1 MKRRGLPVAL
11 ILAVTLSTVVAASQ
25 ERGPAPFQCGAAE
38 NCRIVKFA
46 FINFTGER
54 LTLTLDET
62 LVLDDRLQT
71 EDWSTALSRYM
82 ELPIRPSTTM
92 VMTLDGAIIYEGLAA
107 GPEVQTIYVDARHD
121 SPVRQTS
128 HPAPLLD

>member
-1 MKRRGLPVAL
+1 MVD
-11 ILAVTLSTVVAASQ
+11 AS
-25 ERGPAPFQCGAAE
+25 AAE
-38 NCRIVKFA
+38 TGLRD
-46 FINFTGER
+46 GER

-92 VMTLDGAIIYEGLAA
+92 VNWSVAA
-107 GPEVQTIYVDARHD
+107 M
-121 SPVRQTS
+121 S
-128 HPAPLLD
+128 APGRMANWPTGRPGMLCMP